1 MENLFG
7 GYHIDIKDNVI
18 IRTIDDEK
26 SYTNVSSIT
35 ETNDF
40 VYLQTNKIFKAFLK
54 NNIVSIQVDYD
65 PTRELDF

>member
-1 MENLFG
+1 MENLFDC
-7 GYHIDIKDNVI
+7 YRISSKDNVVVK
-18 IRTIDDEK
+18 TINGEK

-35 ETNDF
+35 VNNDF
-40 VYLQTNKIFKAFLK
+40 VYLQTNKIFKAYLK